1 MSAKKSATK
10 PTDLPKGLSKVSAAN
25 KGAIAPWAVAGLP
38 SAAPQTRAMA
48 ATPAD
53 EMLLVCLQDPFD
65 AVGSSSLITHVSAVA
80 SDGFSNHLW
89 RLESVL
95 EMNPPRFFESWA
107 TRGSFT
113 LDLKVNGSVSA
124 MAGTW
129 GDHEQTSSGSG
140 SCKVMVMRDLANK
153 IQFSLASGARHATE
167 KMMPKPETKRQLNA
181 DLGFEVNG
189 AMGLTAGAVAVI
201 SQKNWSR
208 LIAGSAAA
216 SKGLAFDGKWRAN
229 LEDGDC
235 DAVAQGSWAFAVMS
249 RAAYSALCL
258 NHGWPEH
265 VD

>member
-1 MSAKKSATK
+1 
-10 PTDLPKGLSKVSAAN
+10 
-25 KGAIAPWAVAGLP
+25 
-38 SAAPQTRAMA
+38 
-48 ATPAD
+48 
-53 EMLLVCLQDPFD
+53 MLLVCLQDPFD

-80 SDGFSNHLW
+80 SDGFPNHLW

-113 LDLKVNGSVSA
+113 LDLKVNASVSA

-129 GDHEQTSSGSG
+129 GGHEQTSSGSG
-140 SCKVMVMRDLANK
+140 SCKVMIMRDLANK

-167 KMMPKPETKRQLNA
+167 KMMPKPETKRHLNA
-181 DLGFEVNG
+181 DVGFEVNG
-189 AMGLTAGAVAVI
+189 ATGLTAGATAVI

-216 SKGLAFDGKWRAN
+216 AKGLAFDGKWRAN

-235 DAVAQGSWAFAVMS
+235 DAGAQGSWAFAVMS
-249 RAAYSALCL
+249 RSAYSALCQ